1 MSALLV
7 KKPDLPLFLRFD
19 PTFLLH
25 IFLHARPNGPQHSR
39 KHHDENRIFLKFP
52 EEYHGD
58 HEDHHQTPVGVGKG
72 DGAAAAPKGGDENGD
87 SGGGDHGHHGGTEGT
102 QDSLEHSH
110 VPVFEVELREQSGGR
125 AFEPSAYEPSI

>member
-39 KHHDENRIFLKFP
+39 QHHDKYRIFPEFP

-58 HEDHHQTPVGVGKG
+58 HEDHHQTPVGV
-72 DGAAAAPKGGDENGD
+72 EM
-87 SGGGDHGHHGGTEGT
+87 
-102 QDSLEHSH
+102 
-110 VPVFEVELREQSGGR
+110 ELRLPQKAVMRMEIPAEAIMATTAGR
-125 AFEPSAYEPSI
+125 REPRIPWSIPMFRYLR